1 MSLLGVAPGYA
12 ALVLLLLVAGLSSA
26 SLHAVAPVMA
36 GRLSGRSLGRGMGFW
51 MVGGELGRTV
61 GPILIASVVTLRTL
75 QGTPPLMIFGLVT
88 SVVLY
93 LRLRDVPGRP
103 PDAGPSPSW
112 RTALGVMRPLLPPL
126 IGLIAV
132 RAFTMVSLTTY
143 LPLFLTGEG
152 ATMLRAGAALS
163 VLQAAGMAGAMAGGT
178 VSDWLGRKRVLIVSL
193 ITTTLFM
200 LLFLAVDGWARIPAL
215 VALGLTA
222 LSVTPVL
229 MAVVQESV
237 PDNRA
242 LANGTFMALSFGIRA
257 GVVVVVGLLGDR
269 FGLRL
274 AFTVS
279 AFMPLLGVPFVF
291 MLPRKGQA

>member
-1 MSLLGVAPGYA
+1 
-12 ALVLLLLVAGLSSA
+12 
-26 SLHAVAPVMA
+26 
-36 GRLSGRSLGRGMGFW
+36 
-51 MVGGELGRTV
+51 
-61 GPILIASVVTLRTL
+61 
-75 QGTPPLMIFGLVT
+75 
-88 SVVLY
+88 
-93 LRLRDVPGRP
+93 
-103 PDAGPSPSW
+103 
-112 RTALGVMRPLLPPL
+112 L

-152 ATMLRAGAALS
+152 ATLWRAGVALS
-163 VLQAAGMAGAMAGGT
+163 VLQAAGMAGALAGGT

-193 ITTTLFM
+193 VTTSLFM
-200 LLFLAVDGWARIPAL
+200 LVFLAADGWARLPAL

-242 LANGTFMALSFGIRA
+242 LANGTFMAFSFGIRA
-257 GVVVVVGLLGDR
+257 GVVVVVGVLGDL

-279 AFMPLLGVPFVF
+279 ALMPLLGVPFVF
-291 MLPRKGQA
+291 MLPGKGRA